1 MADEADTESFGPGA
15 RPWQILQRLEEL
27 EDNQRQ
33 LGHNQ
38 QRMQREIS
46 VAQSD
51 IDALT
56 AALSDTNA
64 QLGTAVNDLAGDVT
78 NIQAEIAA
86 LQAAQPQ
93 LDLSGL
99 TAAVAAAQ
107 STADAVAAGVAAAA
121 ALVPP
126 AVTPPAE

>member
-1 MADEADTESFGPGA
+1 MADEADTESFGPGF
-15 RPWQILQRLEEL
+15 RPWQILQRLEAL

-33 LGHNQ
+33 LGHIQ

-56 AALSDTNA
+56 AALSDSDA
-64 QLGTAVNDLAGDVT
+64 ELGTAVGNLGTAVT
-78 NIQAEIAA
+78 AIQTEIAA
-86 LQAAQPQ
+86 LEAAQPE
-93 LDLSGL
+93 LDLTGL
-99 TAAVAAAQ
+99 TAAVTAAQ
-107 STADAVAAGVAAAA
+107 DQASAVSAAVATAA

-126 AVTPPAE
+126 ATG

>member
-1 MADEADTESFGPGA
+1 M
-15 RPWQILQRLEEL
+15 
-27 EDNQRQ
+27 
-33 LGHNQ
+33 
-38 QRMQREIS
+38 
-46 VAQSD
+46 AQSD

>member
-1 MADEADTESFGPGA
+1 MADEADTQSFG
-15 RPWQILQRLEEL
+15 PWQILRRLQVVEI
-27 EDNQRQ
+27 
-33 LGHNQ
+33 NQ

-56 AALSDTNA
+56 TALSDTNA
-64 QLGTAVNDLAGDVT
+64 ELGTAVTNLSGDVT
-78 NIQAEIAA
+78 AIQAEIAA
-86 LQAAQPQ
+86 LEAANPQ
-93 LDLSGL
+93 LDLTAI

-107 STADAVAAGVAAAA
+107 STADAVAAAVASAA

-126 AVTPPAE
+126 AVTPPAGG

>member
-1 MADEADTESFGPGA
+1 MADEADTESFGPGF
-15 RPWQILQRLEEL
+15 RPWQILQRLEAL

-33 LGHNQ
+33 LGHIQ

-56 AALSDTNA
+56 AALSDSDA
-64 QLGTAVNDLAGDVT
+64 ELGTAVGNLGTAVT
-78 NIQAEIAA
+78 AIQTEIAA
-86 LQAAQPQ
+86 LEAAQPE
-93 LDLSGL
+93 LDLTGL
-99 TAAVAAAQ
+99 AAAVTAAQDQATAVSAAVA
-107 STADAVAAGVAAAA
+107 SAA

-126 AVTPPAE
+126 ATG

>member
-1 MADEADTESFGPGA
+1 MADEADTQSFG
-15 RPWQILQRLEEL
+15 PWQILRRLQVVEI
-27 EDNQRQ
+27 
-33 LGHNQ
+33 NQ

-56 AALSDTNA
+56 TALSDTNA
-64 QLGTAVNDLAGDVT
+64 ELGTAVTNLSGDVT
-78 NIQAEIAA
+78 AIQAEIAA
-86 LQAAQPQ
+86 LEAANPQ
-93 LDLSGL
+93 LDLTAI

-107 STADAVAAGVAAAA
+107 STADAVAAAVASAA

-126 AVTPPAE
+126 ATS

>member
-1 MADEADTESFGPGA
+1 MADAADTESFGPGP
-15 RPWQILQRLEEL
+15 RPWQILQRLQTL

-33 LGHNQ
+33 LGHIQ

-64 QLGTAVNDLAGDVT
+64 ELGTAMSDLAGDVT
-78 NIQAEIAA
+78 NIQAEITA
-86 LQAAQPQ
+86 LQAAQPE
-93 LDLSGL
+93 LDLTAL

-107 STADAVAAGVAAAA
+107 STADAVVAGVAAAA

-126 AVTPPAE
+126 ATG